1 MAPHIT
7 VVPASTK
14 AGKATISELL
24 SSPSKPFVRAIY
36 RDASKAPAEFISHPN
51 FEVVTGDVSVGSS
64 LNFTGSD
71 AVFYIPPPTFDGT
84 DLAEFATNAANNVKK
99 ALQDA
104 TSVKKLLVFSA
115 TGSQH
120 DHGIGT
126 LRINYISDTILKDAV
141 AQVLIIRPGYFH
153 EDWARVFKTPQTEPP
168 VLHSPM
174 TPIDHKL
181 PMVSLIDVGE
191 VCAHALLDEEDKTSP
206 YFFDLHGPRHYSTTD
221 VKLAVEEVTGKKW
234 ELVAIP
240 KDQLAAFWA
249 EQVPALYVPDFVE
262 MTTAG
267 LPGGIMGG
275 EYGNIERIVNGKVE
289 LVDALRKAYSA

>member
-1 MAPHIT
+1 MSPHIT
-7 VVPASTK
+7 VLPASTK

-36 RDASKAPAEFISHPN
+36 RDASKAPAEFVSHPN
-51 FEVVTGDVSVGSS
+51 FEAVTGDVSVGSS
-64 LNFTGSD
+64 LNFIGSD

-84 DLAEFATNAANNVKK
+84 DSGVFATHAANNVKK

-104 TSVKKLLVFSA
+104 TSVKKLLLFSS

-120 DHGIGT
+120 DHGIGV

-153 EDWARVFKTPQTEPP
+153 EDWARAFQTPQAEPP
-168 VLHSPM
+168 LLHSPM
-174 TPIDHKL
+174 TPIDHKI

-191 VCAHALLDEEDKTSP
+191 VCAHALLDNEEKASP
-206 YFFDLHGPRHYSTTD
+206 YFFDLHGPRLYSTTD
-221 VKLAVEEVTGKKW
+221 IKLALDEVTGKKW
-234 ELVAIP
+234 EIAAIP
-240 KDQLAAFWA
+240 KDKLAEFWA
-249 EQVPALYVPDFVE
+249 EQVPAAYVQDFVE

-267 LPGGIMGG
+267 LPGGIMDGG
-275 EYGNIERIVNGKVE
+275 FEDNEHTVCGKVE
-289 LVDALRKAYSA
+289 LVDALRKVYAA